1 MCNVS
6 HAVFYWENEME
17 MYFDS
22 REREKKRAMTLHK
35 MHGARTA
42 RASKWNEQHWIF
54 NVMWQFGFCM
64 YGFVECVVAVI
75 GRKIGRKK
83 LFFFGIYFHI
93 CFFLVPLFVR
103 LVCYYYWFWFAVSRL
118 WMNRAESNE
127 NVISIFS
134 AWQKPLASLSHRT
147 IIIIITTTKKKNR
160 D

>member
-1 MCNVS
+1 MQCFIEKMKWKCIS
-6 HAVFYWENEME
+6 I
-17 MYFDS
+17 

-75 GRKIGRKK
+75 ERKIGGKK
-83 LFFFGIYFHI
+83 WLFFGIYFHI

-118 WMNRAESNE
+118 WMTYLNIHDAIYRIEPSQMKM
-127 NVISIFS
+127 S
-134 AWQKPLASLSHRT
+134 LAFFPHDKSHLRLYHT
-147 IIIIITTTKKKNR
+147 AR
-160 D
+160 